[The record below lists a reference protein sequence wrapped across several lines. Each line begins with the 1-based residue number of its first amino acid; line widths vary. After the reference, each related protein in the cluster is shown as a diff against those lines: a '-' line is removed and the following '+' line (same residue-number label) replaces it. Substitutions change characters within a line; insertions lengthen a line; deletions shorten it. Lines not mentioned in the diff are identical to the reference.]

1 MAITDSPPTSANY
14 GITLPEVGKDRDS
27 WGSKLNA
34 AFQSLENETYTVDQI
49 LGEAS
54 DSATP
59 SLAYNLTQAST
70 NASTAKTNS
79 ETAISVANKSINTT
93 LTTLTSRVSTLE
105 TTIGSVGVSGSL
117 ADDARDAKTD
127 AAAAKTAAESALG
140 VP

>member
-34 AFQSLENETYTVDQI
+34 AFQSLENEVYTTDQV
-49 LGEAS
+49 LGEAA
-54 DSATP
+54 DSVTP

-105 TTIGSVGVSGSL
+105 TLVGAVGTSGSV
-117 ADDARDAKTD
+117 ADDARTAKTT
-127 AAAAKTAAESALG
+127 AQSAYTAATA
-140 VP
+140 

>member
-1 MAITDSPPTSANY
+1 MAISDTPPTTTNY
-14 GITLPEVGKDRDS
+14 SITLPTVGSSKGT
-27 WGSKLNA
+27 WGSQLNS
-34 AFQSLENETYTVDQI
+34 AFQALENEVYTTDQV
-49 LGEAS
+49 LGDAA

-70 NASTAKTNS
+70 NASTALTNS
-79 ETAISVANKSINTT
+79 QTAVSVANKSLNTT

-105 TTIGSVGVSGSL
+105 TTVGAVGTSGSL
-117 ADDARDAKTD
+117 ADDARNAKTD